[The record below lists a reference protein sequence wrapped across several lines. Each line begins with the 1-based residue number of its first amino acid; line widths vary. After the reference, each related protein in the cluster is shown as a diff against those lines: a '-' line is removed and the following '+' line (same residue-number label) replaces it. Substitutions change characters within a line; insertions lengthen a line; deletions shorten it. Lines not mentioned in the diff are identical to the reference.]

1 VHRLFAP
8 EVRGEVVRRFR
19 AAGFVH
25 VTVDLQGYRT
35 GSLNEAARAA
45 GGKLNVW
52 NLRDNGEGREGAP

>member
-8 EVRGEVVRRFR
+8 EVRGEIVGRFR

-25 VTVDLQGYRT
+25 VTVDLQGYRR
-35 GSLNEAARAA
+35 GSLNEGARAA

-52 NLRDNGEGREGAP
+52 NLRDNGEEREGAP